1 MKKYS
6 FFTFF
11 ALTQLVFVF
20 LQIHKHM
27 QFIKQSFRKQKN
39 ERMLVEYSHNKQDLM
54 NKLYAQQNREN
65 IGQFAQKNG
74 LQAAKLSQIKR
85 VSSNV

>member
-6 FFTFF
+6 FFTLF
-11 ALTQLVFVF
+11 AFTQLVFVF

-27 QFIKQSFRKQKN
+27 QFIKQSFRKQRN
-39 ERMLVEYSHNKQDLM
+39 ERMLVEYTHNKQDLM
-54 NKLYAQQNREN
+54 NKLYAQQSRED

-74 LQAAKLSQIKR
+74 LQAAKLSQVKR
-85 VSSNV
+85 VNTHV

>member
-6 FFTFF
+6 FFTVFVF
-11 ALTQLVFVF
+11 TQLVFVF

-39 ERMLVEYSHNKQDLM
+39 ERMLVESTHKKQDLM
-54 NKLYAQQNREN
+54 NKLYAQQNRSD

-74 LQAAKLSQIKR
+74 LKAAKLSQIKR
-85 VSSNV
+85 VNTHV

>member
-6 FFTFF
+6 FFTVFLF
-11 ALTQLVFVF
+11 AQLVFVF

-39 ERMLVEYSHNKQDLM
+39 ERTLVEYTHKKQDLM
-54 NKLYAQQNREN
+54 NQLYAEQSRSD
-65 IGQFAQKNG
+65 IGQFAKDNG
-74 LQAAKLSQIKR
+74 LQAAKLSQVKR
-85 VSSNV
+85 VNNNV